1 MKKENDMRFEKLDNL
16 MKAIEVREIS
26 KETDETRLLTKAQTG
41 DSMYPRTV
49 EMKRKIDMARCLP
62 TPMESSED
70 LSNYFFLVKNLWHE
84 VEVLHDKLDYRIKEM
99 FRDSIKN
106 AHIRATDLLLAK
118 HGHERIFRVF
128 NEASYEHSYVG

>member
-1 MKKENDMRFEKLDNL
+1 M
-16 MKAIEVREIS
+16 
-26 KETDETRLLTKAQTG
+26 
-41 DSMYPRTV
+41 PRTV
-49 EMKRKIDMARCLP
+49 EIERKIDMAKCLP

-70 LSNYFFLVKNLWHE
+70 LSNYFFLVKHLWHE

-99 FRDSIKN
+99 FRDSIKD

-128 NEASYEHSYVG
+128 NEASYEHSYVGSHILNMLPSVTVCLQLAGMS